1 MAVMG
6 DLVQVGDVVRRRG
19 QTSRKQRVLHLGEQ
33 QINDI
38 STLATLK
45 WLISPVNEEPTNL
58 VCDVRLF
65 YRLPLQDGTGYPVE
79 ERIEIQSID

>member
-6 DLVQVGDVVRRRG
+6 DLVQVGDVIRRRG
-19 QTSRKQRVLHLGEQ
+19 QTSRKQCVLHLREE

-38 STLATLK
+38 SASAQLK

-58 VCDVRLF
+58 VCEVRLF
-65 YRLPLQDGTGYPVE
+65 YGFPLQDGTGYPAE
-79 ERIEIQSID
+79 EKE

>member
-6 DLVQVGDVVRRRG
+6 DLVQVGDVIRRRG
-19 QTSRKQRVLHLGEQ
+19 QTSQKQCVLHLGRQ

-38 STLATLK
+38 LSSDISTLK

-65 YRLPLQDGTGYPVE
+65 YRFPL
-79 ERIEIQSID
+79 